1 MKKYFLLFILL
12 LSSIATAQTSKFV
25 ILSNIPAIRENQAL
39 TADSIRRAITSF
51 GEVNSL
57 IYLGNITPDGSY
69 PQMIST
75 KSFLDSI
82 TVNYKVLCGKNELKE
97 NFSGLL
103 NIRKLFDDENFL
115 IQSGNYALIGIQ
127 VIDFTDNSKS
137 HLTKEAINW
146 LQNKIT
152 GLKEKKIILFFNSAL
167 NKIDNLDKLAP
178 VLTGC
183 TTTVI
188 ITPEFITQKQIEK
201 PLHKSR
207 KVKKQTEIPF
217 LYSFEIKNDSLLTY
231 AYSEETGFTLTD
243 TKILSKIDFTEY
255 IKATAGNEEFTSSIK
270 SNSSAIAGMLPYKSN
285 LIISTIDGKVTSYNP
300 DFTTK
305 WVYQLNG
312 SIATAPIIA
321 EGHLIAA
328 STKGDI
334 AIIDPLTTT
343 EVQSLGIDCEIVSP
357 LTVIEFKGTKE
368 LLIPKS
374 TSSNKALVFS
384 GVSGE
389 VFCYDIETLQEL
401 WVNSDSRSPITG
413 NIIDSGNKLIFKN
426 HDGVIFCID
435 SRSGQLIWRWGYK
448 EMLAD
453 TGTRI
458 YFNGKQIITLTNQ
471 STLIGIDILLGVPE
485 WQSERSGIKDFYLLP
500 GDPKTIT
507 ALSENKLSL
516 FDSRKGSLIKDIKL
530 KERNIKSFL
539 KQDDLAGQPYLITE
553 DNILYRLDKSKS
565 LHIIGDLG
573 GASIVSFYND
583 SKNNLYLLNLDGQLF
598 KIVLN

>member
-1 MKKYFLLFILL
+1 MKKYFLLIILL
-12 LSSIATAQTSKFV
+12 LSGITAAQSSKFA
-25 ILSNIPAIRENQAL
+25 ILSNIQAVRENQAL
-39 TADSIRRAITSF
+39 TADSLRRAIASF
-51 GEVNSL
+51 GDAASL
-57 IYLGNITPDGSY
+57 ISLGNMTSAGSY
-69 PQMIST
+69 PQMISA
-75 KSFLDSI
+75 KGFLDSI
-82 TVNYKVLCGKNELKE
+82 EVNYKVLCGKNELKE
-97 NFSGLL
+97 NLSGLL

-127 VIDFTDNSKS
+127 VIDFTNNSKS
-137 HLTKEAINW
+137 HLTKETINW
-146 LQNKIT
+146 LQNKII
-152 GLKEKKIILFFNSAL
+152 GLKEKKIILLLNSAVS
-167 NKIDNLDKLAP
+167 KIDNLDKLAP
-178 VLTGC
+178 VLSGC
-183 TTTVI
+183 TSAAV
-188 ITPEFITQKQIEK
+188 ITPESLTQKPAEK
-201 PLHKSR
+201 PLRKSR
-207 KVKKQTEIPF
+207 KVKKQAEIPF
-217 LYSFEIKNDSLLTY
+217 LYAFEIKNDSLITY
-231 AYSEETGFTLTD
+231 SFSEETGFSLTE
-243 TKILSKIDFTEY
+243 TRILGKIDFTEY
-255 IKATAGNEEFTSSIK
+255 IKTPAGNEEFQSSIK
-270 SNSSAIAGMLPYKSN
+270 SNSSAVAGMLPYKGN
-285 LIISTIDGKVTSYNP
+285 LIISTMDGKITSYNP

-312 SIATAPIIA
+312 SIATAPIIT

-334 AIIDPLTTT
+334 AIIDPSKTT

-413 NIIDSGNKLIFKN
+413 NIIDSGNKLFFKN
-426 HDGVIFCID
+426 HDGVIICLD

-448 EMLAD
+448 DMLAD
-453 TGTRI
+453 TNTKI
-458 YFNGKQIITLTNQ
+458 YSNGRQIITLTNQ
-471 STLIGIDILLGVPE
+471 STLVGIDILLGVPE

-500 GDPKTIT
+500 GDLKTIT

-516 FDSRKGSLIKDIKL
+516 IDSHKGGLIRDIKL
-530 KERNIKSFL
+530 KEKNIESFL
-539 KQDDLAGQPYLITE
+539 KQDDLTGQPYLLTD
-553 DNILYRLDKSKS
+553 DNILYRPDKSKS

-573 GASIVSFYND
+573 GASIVSFYSD